1 MTFNKTDLDAAVE
14 NADQKNENII
24 TDIIDP
30 TPGFC
35 RWST

>member
-14 NADQKNENII
+14 NADQKNEKII

-35 RWST
+35 G